1 MHCIHLEVVYK
12 KVTVVLAVAVV
23 VAVVAEVAVVVSVK
37 VAVVAVAV
45 VLYFALTNKKISVY
59 ILKYKIKRCTF

>member
-23 VAVVAEVAVVVSVK
+23 AAIVVEVAVVVSVK

-45 VLYFALTNKKISVY
+45 VLYFALTNKKINMY
-59 ILKYKIKRCTF
+59 ILTYRIKRCTL